1 MMADPAPP
9 ADFPPQMRPMAFAD
23 FLGVSLK
30 TVQRNIDRGMPVI
43 GRGRKGFAKSIP
55 VAPAL
60 AWLNGCPPKPRR
72 GRPPNVS
79 RGGDVQPAS
88 PHGAMPNAPQTQSP
102 VSTPTLLRPYA
113 PAPPYDPNVAM
124 QRWKHLLLL
133 DANARFAE
141 DVATLNARQRG
152 SEILPQRLKQ
162 CRIHKQLYG
171 LAAEYGSGCTYSAA
185 IQSQLIAEGL
195 NPAELAGIQRRIAHG
210 FIRDALSPDC
220 KRGDLPPRNFVERF
234 LRAQGLAVSA
244 QTLEE
249 TYRECARS
257 RVSIEA
263 YMVGLYE
270 AAISDPEFAKTMVT
284 VQLPIVR
291 EFDGAQWPEP
301 AYSVGDRIEKGQ
313 FTVEITDEAIFV
325 RV

>member
-1 MMADPAPP
+1 M
-9 ADFPPQMRPMAFAD
+9 
-23 FLGVSLK
+23 
-30 TVQRNIDRGMPVI
+30 N
-43 GRGRKGFAKSIP
+43 
-55 VAPAL
+55 
-60 AWLNGCPPKPRR
+60 
-72 GRPPNVS
+72 S
-79 RGGDVQPAS
+79 R
-88 PHGAMPNAPQTQSP
+88 H
-102 VSTPTLLRPYA
+102 
-113 PAPPYDPNVAM
+113 
-124 QRWKHLLLL
+124 
-133 DANARFAE
+133 
-141 DVATLNARQRG
+141 RG

-171 LAAEYGSGCTYSAA
+171 LAAEYGSSCTYSAA
-185 IQSQLIAEGL
+185 IQSQRVAEGL

-210 FIRDALSPDC
+210 FIRDALSPDR
-220 KRGDLPPRNFVERF
+220 KRGDLPPRNFIERF
-234 LRAQGLAVSA
+234 LRAQGLTVSA

-257 RVSIEA
+257 RANAEA
-263 YMVGLYE
+263 YMAALYE

-291 EFDGAQWPEP
+291 EFDGARWSEP

>member
-1 MMADPAPP
+1 MANLEPP
-9 ADFPPQMRPMAFAD
+9 PDFPPQMRPQAFAD

-30 TVQRNIDRGMPVI
+30 TVQRNIERGMPVV
-43 GRGRKGFAKSIP
+43 GGAGKGFAKSIP
-55 VAPAL
+55 VAAAL
-60 AWLNGCPPKPRR
+60 AWLSGPPPTRRR

-79 RGGDVQPAS
+79 RRGDVRSAQSRA
-88 PHGAMPNAPQTQSP
+88 GVVRAPTAPSP
-102 VSTPTLLRPYA
+102 VSTPTLMPPYA
-113 PAPPYDPNVAM
+113 PAPRYDPNVAM
-124 QRWKHLLLL
+124 QRWRHLLLH
-133 DANARFAE
+133 DADARFAE
-141 DVATLNARQRG
+141 DVATLNAPQRRN
-152 SEILPQRLKQ
+152 ETLPQRLKQ

-171 LAAEYGSGCTYSAA
+171 LAAEYGSNCTYSTA
-185 IQSQLIAEGL
+185 IESQLVAEGL
-195 NPAELAGIQRRIAHG
+195 SPAELAGVQRKIAQG
-210 FIRDALSPDC
+210 FIRDALSPDGR
-220 KRGDLPPRNFVERF
+220 RGDLPPRNFIERF
-234 LRAQGLAVSA
+234 LRAQGLTVSA

-257 RVSIEA
+257 RANAEA
-263 YMVGLYE
+263 YMAALYE

-291 EFDGAQWPEP
+291 EFDGARWPEP

>member
-1 MMADPAPP
+1 MENSAPP
-9 ADFPPQMRPMAFAD
+9 ADFPPQMRPRAFAD

-30 TVQRNIDRGMPVI
+30 TVQRYIDRGMPVI

-55 VAPAL
+55 VAAAL
-60 AWLNGCPPKPRR
+60 AWLNGPPPKPRR

-88 PHGAMPNAPQTQSP
+88 PHAATSKAPPTQSP
-102 VSTPTLLRPYA
+102 VSTPTLMPPYA
-113 PAPPYDPNVAM
+113 LAPRYDPNVAM

-195 NPAELAGIQRRIAHG
+195 NPAERAGIQRRIAHG
-210 FIRDALSPDC
+210 FIRDALSPDG
-220 KRGDLPPRNFVERF
+220 KRGDLPPRNFIERF

-257 RVSIEA
+257 RASIEA

-284 VQLPIVR
+284 VQLPIER
-291 EFDGAQWPEP
+291 EFDGTQWSEP
-301 AYSVGDRIEKGQ
+301 AYSAGDRIEKGQ